1 MKSKERCV
9 VVIGDNNLLHYGL
22 FSLIE
27 TECSRKHLTV
37 LPCRDFRQF
46 RLHTANKYSG
56 CFHLAV
62 MCLGYDDFFPCWF
75 SSFLTLLRKTN
86 GNVLVCTDGH
96 ALLNGRKRGLLNR
109 VCNMEYVL
117 DISAPIPYIAYVLDR
132 YLNRKRSLS
141 EVCKISQR
149 ELAVIDGF
157 LNGVDAIQH
166 SSKLG
171 IETRTLYQH
180 RKNCANKLGI
190 RNLKD
195 LLRL

>member
-1 MKSKERCV
+1 MKSKDCRV
-9 VVIGDNNLLHYGL
+9 VVIGDNNILHYGL
-22 FSLIE
+22 FSLID
-27 TECSRKHLTV
+27 TECSKRHLSV
-37 LPCRDFRQF
+37 LSCKDFQQF
-46 RLHTANKYSG
+46 RINTSNRYSG
-56 CFHLAV
+56 YFHLAFL
-62 MCLGYDDFFPCWF
+62 CLGCDDFFPCWF

-86 GNVLVCTDGH
+86 GNVLVFTDGH
-96 ALLNGRKRGLLNR
+96 ALLNSRKRGLLNR

-117 DISAPIPYIAYVLDR
+117 DISAPIPYITFVLDR
-132 YLNRKRSLS
+132 YLNRTRSLS
-141 EVCKISQR
+141 EICKISQR

-157 LNGVDAIQH
+157 LNGVDAGQH